1 MLDEL
6 EGWHANTLEKRIGIS
21 QGLRVILE
29 QLYEPGKCTLQ
40 PSNKTSTQEG

>member
-21 QGLRVILE
+21 QGFESDSGTTV
-29 QLYEPGKCTLQ
+29 
-40 PSNKTSTQEG
+40 